1 MKNLSEK
8 EKKAAQIV
16 QPQPRRRWS
25 DEEKKL
31 IVDYL
36 VLPENWSRIRM
47 NVMGLCVEVRM
58 YILK

>member
-1 MKNLSEK
+1 MINLSEK

-16 QPQPRRRWS
+16 QPQPQRRWS